1 MSDRLSEL
9 EARVAELAEGMRRM
23 EARLDAV
30 ESGVR
35 LTPAAARRARAAA
48 AVARDATVEEIRS
61 DATHVAGGVALVGRT
76 LLVLAGAFVL
86 RALTDSGTLP
96 DRLGAGLGFLYAGAW
111 IGAGERAAKAGRG
124 ASAAFHGAAAVMIG
138 FPLLFEAVTKFR
150 ILSPLLAAVALAGFT
165 GVALAVAA
173 WRRFEVLAWLVGLG
187 GVFTA
192 LALMFVT
199 RVMVPPLAYLL
210 LLGTA
215 TLWLGYVRDWHGLR
229 WPVAGVADLAV
240 LVLGV
245 RAVNPDAVE
254 GPGLA
259 MALQISLVALYL
271 GSIAVRTLLLDRDI
285 VPFEVAQAVA
295 VLVAGLGG
303 AAFVAARAD
312 IGAGF
317 LGTASVLFG
326 LASYGVAFAF
336 VERRRAK
343 RRANFYFYTSVALL
357 FVLLGTAFVIPAAIL
372 PAAWALF
379 ALAAAG
385 AARWLSRRTLATH
398 AAAYAVAALAS
409 GGLFGH
415 AFESIFAS
423 PELPWTGAS
432 ASGLLAVL
440 AAAAAAWITTPV
452 PVEGKLGW
460 LPRFLLLAAL
470 AATAAGVLAAWVVPL
485 AAGTPG
491 AGARAGD
498 AATARTAV
506 LVGGAILLA
515 LLGRV
520 EPWKE
525 ARWLS
530 WTMLAVVGVKIL
542 VEDLQRSRP
551 ATLFLAFALYG
562 GALIVVPR
570 LRRREKGSPA
580 AGPAGS
586 SPAGGTPPE
595 RSGPS

>member
-9 EARVAELAEGMRRM
+9 EARVAELAEGIRRV

-48 AVARDATVEEIRS
+48 AAARDATVEEIRS
-61 DATHVAGGVALVGRT
+61 DATHVAGGLALVGRT

-96 DRLGAGLGFLYAGAW
+96 DWLGAGLGFLYAGVW
-111 IGAGERAAKAGRG
+111 IGAGERAAKGGRG

-150 ILSPLLAAVALAGFT
+150 LLSPVLAAVALTGFT

-199 RVMVPPLAYLL
+199 RAMVPPLAYLV

-215 TLWLGYVRDWHGLR
+215 TLWLGYVLDWHGLR
-229 WPVAGVADLAV
+229 WPVAGVVDLAV
-240 LVLGV
+240 LVLAI
-245 RAVNPDAVE
+245 RAVSPDALE

-259 MALQISLVALYL
+259 MALQLSLVALTL
-271 GSIAVRTLLLDRDI
+271 GSIAVRTLLLDRDV
-285 VPFEVAQAVA
+285 VPFEVVQTVA

-312 IGAGF
+312 IGAGL

-326 LASYGVAFAF
+326 LAAYGVAFAF
-336 VERRRAK
+336 VERRQSQ

-357 FVLLGTAFVIPAAIL
+357 FVLLGTAFVIPEAIL

-398 AAAYAVAALAS
+398 AAAYSVAALGAA
-409 GGLFGH
+409 GLFGH

-423 PELPWTGAS
+423 PDVPWAGAS

-440 AAAAAAWITTPV
+440 AAAAAAWMTAAIPDG
-452 PVEGKLGW
+452 GKLGR

-470 AATAAGVLAAWVVPL
+470 AGAAAGVLAGWAVPL

-491 AGARAGD
+491 AGARAGA

-506 LVGGAILLA
+506 LVGGALLLA
-515 LLGRV
+515 LLGRLDA
-520 EPWKE
+520 WRE

-530 WTMLAVVGVKIL
+530 WATLAVVGIKIL

-570 LRRREKGSPA
+570 LRRREKGA
-580 AGPAGS
+580 AAPAGEAA
-586 SPAGGTPPE
+586 PGGTPG
-595 RSGPS
+595 SAA